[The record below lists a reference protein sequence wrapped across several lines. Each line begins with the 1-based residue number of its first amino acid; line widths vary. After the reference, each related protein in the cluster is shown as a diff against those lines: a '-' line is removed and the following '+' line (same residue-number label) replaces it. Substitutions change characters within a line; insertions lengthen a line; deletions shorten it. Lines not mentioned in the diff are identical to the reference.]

1 MAPIISDH
9 IGPGGILEKKKEY
22 LLPCSYHFY
31 KDPPQLVKGKG
42 AVLFDSSGKEYADF
56 FAGVSVMN
64 CGHCNETVNN
74 RVMEQLQTLQHTT
87 SIYLTQP
94 VVDLAEQLAS
104 VLPGDLKRS
113 FFCNSGSEANEGAM
127 LLARVYTGKKE
138 FIALEGSLHGR
149 TFLTSGANGIP
160 MWRTDPF
167 CDEVPVHFVSSSE
180 DAARLIREK
189 GDRIAALLVEPIQGN
204 GGIVPLPPGFFNG
217 LLPLMKE
224 KNVLL
229 ICDEIQSGFA
239 RTGKMFAIEHYGVQ
253 PDILTGAKALGNGFP
268 IGFFATTDG
277 IAASF
282 TRPSASTLGGNPVSC
297 QAGLGVLEYIR
308 DHNLAEQARVRG
320 EQLMEGLDEL
330 SRECPFLGTPRGFG
344 LMLGL
349 PVLPGA
355 EGKFHGLDGA
365 ALTDLILEEMKDRGF
380 LIGKNGLG
388 RDVLAFQPPLVISSS
403 AIDSMLDNLKE
414 TIRKYL

>member
-1 MAPIISDH
+1 MAPINSET
-9 IGPGGILEKKKEY
+9 IGPEKILEKKKEY
-22 LLPCSYHFY
+22 LLPCSHHFY
-31 KDPPQLVKGKG
+31 RNPPQLVKGKG
-42 AVLFDSSGKEYADF
+42 ASLFDREGKEYADF

-64 CGHCNETVNN
+64 CGHCNDSINR
-74 RVMEQLQTLQHTT
+74 RVMDQLQTLQHTT
-87 SIYLTQP
+87 SLYLTQP
-94 VVDLAEQLAS
+94 VVELAEQLAS

-149 TFLTSGANGIP
+149 TYLTSGANGIP

-167 CDEVPVHFVSSSE
+167 CDEVPVHFVSTADE
-180 DAARLIREK
+180 ACKLIKEK

-204 GGIVPLPPGFFNG
+204 GGIRPLAVDFFND

-224 KNVLL
+224 KNILL
-229 ICDEIQSGFA
+229 LCDEIQTGFA

-268 IGFFATTDG
+268 IGFFATTDT

-297 QAGLGVLEYIR
+297 QAGLGVLEFIQEE
-308 DHNLAEQARVRG
+308 NLIEQARVKG
-320 EQLMEGLDEL
+320 EQLLSGLTAL
-330 SRECPFLGTPRGFG
+330 SRESPFLGEPRGLG

-349 PVLPGA
+349 PVLSDPDMDGA
-355 EGKFHGLDGA
+355 ER
-365 ALTDLILEEMKDRGF
+365 TDLILEEMKDRGF
-380 LIGKNGLG
+380 LIGKNGLA
-388 RDVLAFQPPLVISSS
+388 RDVLAFQPPLVITPA
-403 AIDSMLDNLKE
+403 AIKGMLENLKE
-414 TIRKYL
+414 TIGNFM